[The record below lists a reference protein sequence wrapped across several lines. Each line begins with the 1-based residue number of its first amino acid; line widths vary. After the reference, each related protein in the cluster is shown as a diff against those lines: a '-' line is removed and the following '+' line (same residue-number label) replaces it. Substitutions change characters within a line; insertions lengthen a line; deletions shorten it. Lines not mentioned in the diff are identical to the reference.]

1 MLYINILLKRLHDT
15 NIHLEDKVEQKHY
28 NGIKK

>member
-15 NIHLEDKVEQKHY
+15 NIHLEDKVEK
-28 NGIKK
+28 NITMV

>member
-15 NIHLEDKVEQKHY
+15 NIHLEDKVEK
-28 NGIKK
+28 NIIMV